1 MKQRIV
7 RLFKSIIGSAEYTL
21 RPWKYDSDEL
31 IVLCMHST
39 PFDRREQAERL
50 FDFILSHFRALDPK
64 QLADYY
70 NGKLTNG
77 PYVLF
82 TFDDGLKNN
91 ALAAE
96 LLQQRGARAVFF
108 VVPDFV
114 GAPDTAVY
122 YRTNIRQVIDST
134 VDHAPED
141 FSPLSVTQLKSLQE
155 KGHSVE
161 SHTMSHLLRST
172 SSNSDVLREVS
183 ESKSWLQR
191 NVGSEAAMFCSPIQ
205 TNFSINAFAKRRIE
219 EDYRY
224 HFTTFPG
231 LNGVMK
237 NPGLIFRRN
246 IEVHWSPGQI
256 KYALGKADLS
266 RWKDEIAR
274 FQQL

>member
-1 MKQRIV
+1 M
-7 RLFKSIIGSAEYTL
+7 
-21 RPWKYDSDEL
+21 
-31 IVLCMHST
+31 
-39 PFDRREQAERL
+39 

-64 QLADYY
+64 QLTDYY
-70 NGKLTNG
+70 NGKLTKG

-91 ALAAE
+91 ELAAE
-96 LLQQRGARAVFF
+96 LLEQRCARAVFF

-114 GAPDTAVY
+114 DATDAIAY
-122 YRTNIRQVIDST
+122 YRTNIRQVIDSR

-141 FSPLSVTQLKSLQE
+141 FSPLSVTQLKALQE
-155 KGHSVE
+155 KGHCVE
-161 SHTMSHLLRST
+161 SHTMSHLLRCTST
-172 SSNSDVLREVS
+172 NPEIMRELS

-191 NVGSEAAMFCSPIQ
+191 NLRSEVAMFCSPIQ

-231 LNGVMK
+231 LNGLMK